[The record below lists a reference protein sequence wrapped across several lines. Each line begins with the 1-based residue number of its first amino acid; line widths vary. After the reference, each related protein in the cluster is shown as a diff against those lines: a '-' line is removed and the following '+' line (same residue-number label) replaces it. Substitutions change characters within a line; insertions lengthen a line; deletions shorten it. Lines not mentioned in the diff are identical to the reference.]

1 MKSYRAPF
9 VTLSVTNKSLALV
22 LAGLLIAFSAQSQT
36 AGNWNMNGTLT
47 GTAGSHIS
55 LGTIGLGSSIV
66 SGTFNGGTEYYGE
79 GGWPT
84 GAIDLNA
91 YTEFTLTAG
100 TGYYLVLNNVSLIQ
114 RRSSTGSAGAG
125 PNQWSIRS
133 SLDNYASDITSG
145 SMTSSYVTYTIT
157 LPVAFQSIP
166 STVTFRVYGYNTTIS
181 SGGTSR
187 FVYDNISVQGQ
198 AVSGVLAQQ
207 SIDLTAKSAGS
218 GNVSLQWQT
227 EGFAAGTDFTLQ
239 RSTNG
244 VDFQPVYQSQS
255 TDNTRFQYQDAVS
268 AAALFYRV
276 AATQPDGAVYLSPI
290 VAFQQQTAKQTRIRG
305 VVAQGSSIKTLLHIE
320 ETGAYQ
326 LTVWSSD
333 GRALLKQTVAMSA
346 GEPVADLSLGANPH
360 GVYILTLSNE
370 AQQSS
375 RQFVY

>member
-1 MKSYRAPF
+1 MKPFRAPF
-9 VTLSVTNKSLALV
+9 VTITSKSLVLV
-22 LAGLLIAFSAQSQT
+22 LAGLMIASAARSQ
-36 AGNWNMNGTLT
+36 AGNWSMNNSLSGA
-47 GTAGSHIS
+47 AGSHIT

-66 SGTFNGGTEYYGE
+66 SGAFNSNVEYFGE

-91 YTEFTLTAG
+91 YVEFTLTANSS
-100 TGYYLVLNNVSLIQ
+100 YYLSLTNVYLVQ

-125 PNQWSIRS
+125 PNQWSLRS
-133 SLDNYASDITSG
+133 SLDNYTTDITSG
-145 SMTSSYVTYTIT
+145 SMTSSYTTYSVS
-157 LPVAFQSIP
+157 LPAAYQSIP
-166 STVTFRVYGYNTTIS
+166 TTVTFRVYGYNTTIS

-187 FVYDNISVQGQ
+187 FVFDNIMVQGS
-198 AVSGVLAQQ
+198 AISGVLAQQ

-218 GNVSLQWQT
+218 GAVSLQWQT

-244 VDFQPVYQSQS
+244 ADFHAVYQTQN
-255 TDNTRFQYQDAVS
+255 TNDTRFQYQDAVT
-268 AAALFYRV
+268 AASLFYRV
-276 AATQPDGAVYLSPI
+276 AATQPDGVVYLSPI
-290 VAFQQQTAKQTRIRG
+290 VAVQQQTPKQTRIRG

-326 LTVWSSD
+326 LTIWSSD
-333 GRALLKQTVAMSA
+333 GRALLKQTIQETA
-346 GEPVADLSLGANPH
+346 GDPVADLSLGSYPH

-370 AQQSS
+370 DQQSS